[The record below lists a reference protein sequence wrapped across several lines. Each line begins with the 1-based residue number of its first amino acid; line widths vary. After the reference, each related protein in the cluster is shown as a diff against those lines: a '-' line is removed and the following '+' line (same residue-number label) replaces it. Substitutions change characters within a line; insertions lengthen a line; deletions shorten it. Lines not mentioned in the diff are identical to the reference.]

1 MIGLLGPESYRVYG
15 GTMNLFDKAKRKDPE
30 AFEMLLRDELPGMYR
45 VAHSIL
51 QNDEDVAD
59 AIQETMLKSWEKIGT
74 LKKPAFFRTWL
85 IRILINNC
93 NDILRKR
100 KSTVSFDDIPEISTT
115 DEYFADSWKE
125 TIQCLDEKYRL
136 VIELYYVE
144 EIPTRKIAKIL
155 GISDENVRSRLS
167 RGRKQLEELIGQK
180 EKRA

>member
-1 MIGLLGPESYRVYG
+1 MK
-15 GTMNLFDKAKRKDPE
+15 LFDKAKRKDPE
-30 AFEMLLRDELPGMYR
+30 AFEILLRDELPGMYR

-59 AIQETMLKSWEKIGT
+59 AIQETMLKCWEKIHT

-100 KSTVSFDDIPEISTT
+100 KNMVSFDDIPEIPTT
-115 DEYFADSWKE
+115 DVYFADNWKD
-125 TIQCLDEKYRL
+125 TIRCLDEKYRL

-144 EIPTRKIAKIL
+144 ELPTREIANML

-167 RGRKQLEELIGQK
+167 RGRKQLQMIVKESSEE
-180 EKRA
+180 ETHEYKRVYGDQ